1 MDTVLLVKIISALVY
16 PIGFICVLILLRLL
30 FWRSRLLAP
39 LLSCLIVVVL
49 LVSTSPIV
57 ANYLANSLEEQH
69 PQQNIDDIVVHDAII
84 VLGGGIRLPSA
95 PAKHTQIGS
104 GTDRLW
110 YAVRL
115 YRADKAKK
123 IILAGGNLFAQPGLR
138 SEAYYA
144 RELLQEWGVP
154 ESAILVESIS
164 RNTQE
169 NKDKLET
176 LLAESDITS
185 ALLVTSALHMP
196 RAFPIIN
203 KLPIAVTPASADILV
218 RDSYLP
224 SVLKWLPSA
233 RALSL
238 TTASLH
244 EYYGIWFNQLKDILT
259 EPATG

>member
-1 MDTVLLVKIISALVY
+1 MDTILLIKIISALIY
-16 PIGFICVLILLRLL
+16 PIGFISMLIFLRLL
-30 FWRSRLLAP
+30 FWRTRLFAP
-39 LLSCLIVVVL
+39 LLSFLIVVVL
-49 LVSTSPIV
+49 LLSSNPIV
-57 ANYLANSLEEQH
+57 SNYLANSLEEHH

-84 VLGGGIRLPSA
+84 VLGGGVRLPSA
-95 PAKHTQIGS
+95 PAKHTQIGL

-115 YRADKAKK
+115 YKAGKASK
-123 IILAGGNLFAQPGLR
+123 IILTGGNLFSQIGLR

-154 ESAILVESIS
+154 WSAILVESIS
-164 RNTQE
+164 RNTHE

-176 LLAESDITS
+176 LLAESDISS

-218 RDSYLP
+218 RVTYLP
-224 SVLKWLPSA
+224 TVFKWLPSA

-244 EYYGIWFNQLKDILT
+244 EYYGIWFNQLKEILT
-259 EPATG
+259 EITAD

>member
-1 MDTVLLVKIISALVY
+1 
-16 PIGFICVLILLRLL
+16 
-30 FWRSRLLAP
+30 
-39 LLSCLIVVVL
+39 VVVL
-49 LVSTSPIV
+49 LLSSNPIV
-57 ANYLANSLEEQH
+57 SNYLANSLEEQH

-84 VLGGGIRLPSA
+84 VLGGGVRLPSA
-95 PAKHTQIGS
+95 PAKHTQIGL

-115 YRADKAKK
+115 YKAGKASK
-123 IILAGGNLFAQPGLR
+123 IILTGGNLFSQIGLR

-154 ESAILVESIS
+154 WSAILVESIS
-164 RNTQE
+164 RNTHE

-176 LLAESDITS
+176 LLAESDISS

-218 RDSYLP
+218 RVTYLP
-224 SVLKWLPSA
+224 TVFKWLPSA

-244 EYYGIWFNQLKDILT
+244 EYYGIWFNQLKEILT
-259 EPATG
+259 EITAD

>member
-1 MDTVLLVKIISALVY
+1 MDTVLIIKFISALVY
-16 PIGFICVLILLRLL
+16 PIGFVSVLILLRLL
-30 FWRSRLLAP
+30 FWRRRWFARLLS
-39 LLSCLIVVVL
+39 LLIVVVVL
-49 LVSTSPIV
+49 LSSNPIV
-57 ANYLANSLEEQH
+57 ANYLANRLEQQH
-69 PQQNIDDIVVHDAII
+69 PQQDIDDIVEHDAII
-84 VLGGGIRLPSA
+84 VLGGGVRLPSD
-95 PAKHTQIGS
+95 PAKHTQIGL

-115 YRADKAKK
+115 YRAGKASK
-123 IILAGGNLFAQPGLR
+123 IILAGGNLFTQPGLR

-144 RELLQEWGVP
+144 RELLQEWQVP
-154 ESAILVESIS
+154 WSAILVESIS

-176 LLAESDITS
+176 LLAESGISS

-218 RDSYLP
+218 RASYRPTVFNWLP
-224 SVLKWLPSA
+224 SV

-244 EYYGIWFNQLKDILT
+244 EYYGIWFNQLKEILT
-259 EPATG
+259 EPAES

>member
-16 PIGFICVLILLRLL
+16 PIGFICMLILLRLL

-123 IILAGGNLFAQPGLR
+123 IILAGGNLFTQPGLR

-218 RDSYLP
+218 RDTYLP

-259 EPATG
+259 EPAAG